1 MPSLRP
7 NPRPFRFGVQGRSLG
22 PRDAWLEM
30 VRRAEA
36 TGFST
41 YLALD
46 HFVRGLDP
54 VASLMAAAMSTTTLR
69 VGGFVFDNDF
79 RHPALLAKAATTI
92 DVLSG
97 GRFELGLGAGWL
109 KEEYDQTG
117 IPFDPAGIRIARME
131 EAIRLLKLIFTQ
143 EHPVSFAG
151 AHYTV
156 TDLICPPHPVQR
168 PHPPFL
174 IGGGSRRILSV
185 AAREAEIVGI
195 TTRARHDGLKETT
208 DLTAE
213 ATARKLEW
221 VRAAAGERFAGI
233 ELNMVVG
240 DVVATGDRRAAA
252 ERLAGEHGVTPE
264 EILDSPLVLIG
275 RPEEMIEHLLAQR
288 ERFGFSYV
296 VVTEPNLDRLAPV
309 VARLAG
315 T

>member
-1 MPSLRP
+1 MTHR
-7 NPRPFRFGVQGRSLG
+7 RPFRFGVQGRSLG
-22 PRDAWLEM
+22 PRDEWLAM

-36 TGFST
+36 LGFSS

-54 VASLMAAAMSTTTLR
+54 VASLSAAAMATSTLR
-69 VGGFVFDNDF
+69 VGSFVFDNDF
-79 RHPALLAKAATTI
+79 RHPALLAKAAATI

-97 GRFELGLGAGWL
+97 GRFELGIGAGWL

-117 IPFDPAGIRIARME
+117 IPFEPAGVRISRME
-131 EAIRLLKLIFTQ
+131 EAIRLLKRIFTE

-151 AHYTV
+151 EHYAV
-156 TDLICPPHPVQR
+156 TDLICPPRPVQK
-168 PHPPFL
+168 PYPPFI

-185 AAREAEIVGI
+185 AAREADIVGI
-195 TTRARHDGLKETT
+195 TTRARHDGLKDTA
-208 DLTAE
+208 DLTAA
-213 ATARKLEW
+213 ATARKIAWIRE
-221 VRAAAGERFAGI
+221 AAGARFDQI
-233 ELNMVVG
+233 ELNMVVS
-240 DVVATGDRRAAA
+240 DVIVTANRRGAA
-252 ERLAGEHGVTPE
+252 ERLAARDGVAPE

-275 RPEEMIEHLLAQR
+275 DAAEMAERLQERR

-296 VVTEPNLDRLAPV
+296 VVTEPNLDKLAPV

>member
-1 MPSLRP
+1 MTA
-7 NPRPFRFGVQGRSLG
+7 PRPFRFGVQGRSLG
-22 PRDAWLEM
+22 PRQEWLDM

-36 TGFST
+36 LGFSS

-54 VASLMAAAMSTTTLR
+54 VASLMAAAMATSTMR

-97 GRFELGLGAGWL
+97 GRFELGIGAGWL

-117 IPFDPAGIRIARME
+117 IPFDPAGVRIARME
-131 EAIRLLKLIFTQ
+131 EAISLLKLIFTE

-151 AHYTV
+151 EHYTV

-174 IGGGSRRILSV
+174 IGGGSKRVLSV
-185 AAREAEIVGI
+185 AGREADIVGI
-195 TTRARHDGLKETT
+195 TTRARHDGLKDTT
-208 DLTAE
+208 DLTAA
-213 ATARKLEW
+213 ATEQKIAWIKE
-221 VRAAAGERFAGI
+221 AAGERFAEI

-240 DVVATGDRRAAA
+240 DVVATDDRQDAA
-252 ERLAGEHGVTPE
+252 ERLADQYGVTAE
-264 EILDSPLVLIG
+264 QILDSPLVLIG
-275 RPEEMIEHLLAQR
+275 DAEEMAERLQERR
-288 ERFGFSYV
+288 ERFGFSYI
-296 VVTEPNLDRLAPV
+296 VVTEPNIEALAPV
-309 VARLAG
+309 VERLAG